1 MYKKKIKK
9 QERLLRGTKDN
20 QTYLN
25 TSNEPGH
32 EGKYYKNNVYPFD
45 GEYPDCAR
53 IRHPSLKRSD
63 RVWKKFHK
71 LFPIA
76 SLSEKEQE
84 RLNKALKYV
93 DR

>member
-45 GEYPDCAR
+45 GEYPDCGT
-53 IRHPSLKRSD
+53 IRHPSLKRSA

>member
-1 MYKKKIKK
+1 MYEKKIKK

-45 GEYPDCAR
+45 GEYPDCGR

>member
-1 MYKKKIKK
+1 MYKKKIKE

-32 EGKYYKNNVYPFD
+32 EGKYYRNNVYPFD
-45 GEYPDCAR
+45 GEYPDCGR

-71 LFPIA
+71 LFPA
-76 SLSEKEQE
+76 VSLSEKEQE

>member
-1 MYKKKIKK
+1 MYKKKIKE

-45 GEYPDCAR
+45 GEYPNCGR

-63 RVWKKFHK
+63 RVWKRFHK
-71 LFPIA
+71 LFPA
-76 SLSEKEQE
+76 VSLSEKEQE

>member
-32 EGKYYKNNVYPFD
+32 EGKYYRNNVYPFD
-45 GEYPDCAR
+45 GEYPDCGR

-84 RLNKALKYV
+84 RLNKDLKYV

>member
-45 GEYPDCAR
+45 GEYPDCGR

-84 RLNKALKYV
+84 RLNKVLKYV

>member
-32 EGKYYKNNVYPFD
+32 EGKYYKNNVYPFE
-45 GEYPDCAR
+45 GEYPDCGR

>member
-45 GEYPDCAR
+45 GEYPDCGR

-63 RVWKKFHK
+63 RVWKRFHK
-71 LFPIA
+71 LFPSV

>member
-9 QERLLRGTKDN
+9 QERLLRGMKDN

-45 GEYPDCAR
+45 GEYPDCGR

-63 RVWKKFHK
+63 RVWKRFHK
-71 LFPIA
+71 LFPA
-76 SLSEKEQE
+76 VSLSEKEQE

>member
-45 GEYPDCAR
+45 GEYPDCGR
-53 IRHPSLKRSD
+53 SRHPSLKRAD
-63 RVWKKFHK
+63 RVWKKFHT

>member
-45 GEYPDCAR
+45 GEYPDCGR
-53 IRHPSLKRSD
+53 IRRPSLKRSD
-63 RVWKKFHK
+63 RVWKRFHK
-71 LFPIA
+71 LFPA
-76 SLSEKEQE
+76 VSLSEKEQE

>member
-45 GEYPDCAR
+45 EEYPDCGR

-63 RVWKKFHK
+63 RVWKRFHK
-71 LFPIA
+71 LFPA
-76 SLSEKEQE
+76 VSLSEKEQE

>member
-25 TSNEPGH
+25 TSNEPEH

-45 GEYPDCAR
+45 GEYPDCGR

-63 RVWKKFHK
+63 KVWKRFHK
-71 LFPIA
+71 LFPA
-76 SLSEKEQE
+76 VSLSEKEQE

>member
-45 GEYPDCAR
+45 GEYPDRGR

-84 RLNKALKYV
+84 RLNKALKCV

>member
-45 GEYPDCAR
+45 GEYPDCGR
-53 IRHPSLKRSD
+53 IRHPSLKRSN

>member
-25 TSNEPGH
+25 TSNEPRH

-45 GEYPDCAR
+45 GEYPDCGR

-63 RVWKKFHK
+63 RVWKRFHK
-71 LFPIA
+71 LFPA
-76 SLSEKEQE
+76 VSLSEKEQK

>member
-1 MYKKKIKK
+1 MYKKKIKRQK
-9 QERLLRGTKDN
+9 RLLRGTKDN

-45 GEYPDCAR
+45 GEYPDCGR

-63 RVWKKFHK
+63 RVWKRFHK
-71 LFPIA
+71 LFPA
-76 SLSEKEQE
+76 VSLSEKEQE

>member
-1 MYKKKIKK
+1 MYKKKTKRQK
-9 QERLLRGTKDN
+9 RLLRGTKDN

-45 GEYPDCAR
+45 GEYPDCGR

-63 RVWKKFHK
+63 RVWKRFHK
-71 LFPIA
+71 LFPTV

>member
-20 QTYLN
+20 QTYFN

-45 GEYPDCAR
+45 GEYPDCGR

>member
-32 EGKYYKNNVYPFD
+32 EGKYYKTNVYPFD
-45 GEYPDCAR
+45 GEYPDCGR